1 MSIRAVQLSR
11 LRWPR
16 HDRVPRLLAVAV
28 VLLLAACGASD
39 VAVPDVGGP
48 VVIGGA
54 AAYVREAEAVV
65 VGAAFVVGEDAMAS
79 GGYYLTQPPTIPASS
94 TGAEAASLSIEV
106 EEDGDYTL
114 WARVFAP
121 SLASDAVYLGLEGTL
136 RRVFPDAL
144 GAFVWIAV
152 ERAALTAGTH
162 RIGIGHGEPGLRI
175 DLFAL
180 VMDASAT
187 GGELEVLVAP
197 AKSRGGKKPAPTPAP
212 DPEPAPEPVPPPPS
226 EGTRYAPSLRG
237 DPDFD
242 PATLTGEMAVWYGRL
257 QASLTL
263 PTSDLDPMAMAASD
277 DLYTF
282 GRTLHAYVQSVLV
295 VFRLTGDLRLL
306 DHVDAITERMRRDL
320 HDGWRDTV
328 DGSDGTRDGYLN
340 WVYRYSDEPDLKG
353 KDTHRSNEMRTHAML
368 AAVAYTLQLNRD
380 LASPTGRDYGAH
392 ADFWRDYLV
401 HHFEAKWRER
411 SGVPTAFPIMTVPQ
425 THSYYAW
432 TKWHYYMGRLTGDGR
447 YLTEASRM
455 ADVLWGELRSVAT
468 PAGTAYVW
476 ARSVLA
482 LGGTA
487 DYLHP
492 TTYARYVFGDIAEFH
507 LEGFHRWASEAELP
521 RFTRTF
527 TEFVMDVNDPMTGGF
542 ASDVGGGVARAGLV
556 TDDAWPRMTV
566 NRYRV
571 SAYALIGAW
580 DPTDALPGVTADA
593 YAAKGASGGAMM
605 AAGSFVDAW
614 RSASAIE
621 LSAATAR

>member
-11 LRWPR
+11 LRRSEP
-16 HDRVPRLLAVAV
+16 HRVPRLLAVAV

-65 VGAAFVVGEDAMAS
+65 AGSAFVVGEDAMAS
-79 GGYYLTQPPTIPASS
+79 GGYYLTQPPTIPASN
-94 TGAEAASLSIEV
+94 TGAEVASLSIEV

-121 SLASDAVYLGLEGTL
+121 SLASDAVYLGLDGSL
-136 RRVFPDAL
+136 RRAFPDTL
-144 GAFVWIAV
+144 GSFVWIEV
-152 ERAALTAGTH
+152 ERATLASGTH
-162 RIGIGHGEPGLRI
+162 RISIGHGEPGLRI

-212 DPEPAPEPVPPPPS
+212 EPEPTPEPVPPPPS
-226 EGTRYAPSLRG
+226 DGTRFAPSLRG
-237 DPDFD
+237 DPNFD
-242 PATLTGEMAVWYGRL
+242 ATTLTGDMAIWYGRL
-257 QASLTL
+257 QSSLSL
-263 PTSDLDPMAMAASD
+263 PNSDLDPMAMAASD

-306 DHVDAITERMRRDL
+306 DHVDAITERMRQDLRDE
-320 HDGWRDTV
+320 WRSTV

-340 WVYRYSDEPDLKG
+340 WVYRYSNEPDLKG
-353 KDTHRSNEMRTHAML
+353 KDTHQSNEMRTHAML
-368 AAVAYTLQLNRD
+368 AAVAYALHLNRD
-380 LASPTGRDYGAH
+380 LASPGGRDYGAH
-392 ADFWRDYLV
+392 ADFWRGYLV

-411 SGVPTAFPIMTVPQ
+411 RKVPTAFPIMTVPH

-432 TKWHYYMGRLTGDGR
+432 TKWHYYMGRLTGDDR
-447 YLTEASRM
+447 YLTEANRM

-482 LGGTA
+482 LGGVG

-492 TTYARYVFGDIAEFH
+492 TTYARYTFGDIVEFH

-527 TEFVMDVNDPMTGGF
+527 TEFVMDVPDPMSGGF
-542 ASDVGGGVARAGLV
+542 ASDVGGGVAKAGLAS
-556 TDDAWPRMTV
+556 DDSWSRMSV
-566 NRYRV
+566 NRFRI
-571 SAYALIGAW
+571 SSYALIAAW
-580 DPTDALPGVTADA
+580 DPSDALPTVAADA
-593 YAAKGASGGAMM
+593 YATKGASGGAMM

-614 RSASAIE
+614 RSANAIE
-621 LSAATAR
+621 LSAAAAR